1 MKIISEFK
9 AFAMR
14 WNVIDLAVWVI
25 IWGAF
30 WKIVSSLVSDL
41 ITPFIWILI
50 WWVNLSMMSYS
61 IKNMNW
67 WIVSINYGKF
77 LQTLFDFM
85 IIALSI
91 FVIIKLINK
100 AQDTIIK
107 KEKKEEII
115 EMQKKSD
122 DLLVLEEIRDLLK
135 TQKTVKKEAK

>member
-1 MKIISEFK
+1 
-9 AFAMR
+9 
-14 WNVIDLAVWVI
+14 
-25 IWGAF
+25 
-30 WKIVSSLVSDL
+30 
-41 ITPFIWILI
+41 
-50 WWVNLSMMSYS
+50 
-61 IKNMNW
+61 
-67 WIVSINYGKF
+67 
-77 LQTLFDFM
+77 M